1 MPSYVLQLVIAL
13 ALSGLTF
20 VVGYPLSIGA
30 GRVVDALDAFLL
42 VFALVNLRVAWT
54 AANTANGGR
63 APVWF
68 LLAGLLTAALITWGM
83 VRALT
88 PVTA

>member
-1 MPSYVLQLVIAL
+1 M
-13 ALSGLTF
+13 
-20 VVGYPLSIGA
+20 
-30 GRVVDALDAFLL
+30 
-42 VFALVNLRVAWT
+42 FALVNLRVAWT

-68 LLAGLLTAALITWGM
+68 LLSGLLTAALITWGM

-88 PVTA
+88 PVSA